1 MALLALDVDAA
12 VVREALAR
20 ATAGMLTALREHDSR
35 ERRTGVYCCAKC
47 CVSVRRNLAAGGLD
61 HQDERMTRGIQY
73 LREHRH
79 ETGEWQRLR
88 CFATVAAV
96 ASS

>member
-1 MALLALDVDAA
+1 VALLALDVDAA

-47 CVSVRRNLAAGGLD
+47 CVSVRRKSCSSCSAVEADRLIEVMCTGLLLP
-61 HQDERMTRGIQY
+61 RP
-73 LREHRH
+73 
-79 ETGEWQRLR
+79 
-88 CFATVAAV
+88 A
-96 ASS
+96 